1 MYDKWAAL
9 HNVDE
14 SERLRR
20 RDELRFAAMVHDVGK
35 VAIPDRIL
43 KKAGKLDD
51 VEYRHMQT
59 HSVLGGRLFADASNP
74 YDEAMRDVT
83 MHHHDKWDGTG
94 YPGGVDA
101 AMMAA
106 LSVEIDVIPVAKPL
120 RGLEIPLFAR
130 IVAVAD
136 VYDALTSKRAYKDPW
151 PAEKVTEL
159 LRSESGRAF
168 DPELVDIAL
177 ELEGYFRSVRA
188 RFAGSG
194 H

>member
-1 MYDKWAAL
+1 
-9 HNVDE
+9 
-14 SERLRR
+14 
-20 RDELRFAAMVHDVGK
+20 
-35 VAIPDRIL
+35 
-43 KKAGKLDD
+43 
-51 VEYRHMQT
+51 
-59 HSVLGGRLFADASNP
+59 
-74 YDEAMRDVT
+74 
-83 MHHHDKWDGTG
+83 
-94 YPGGVDA
+94 
-101 AMMAA
+101 MAA

-177 ELEGYFRSVRA
+177 ELEEYFRSVRV
-188 RFAGSG
+188 RFP
-194 H
+194 

>member
-14 SERLRR
+14 SERFRR
-20 RDELRFAAMVHDVGK
+20 RDELRMAAMVHDVGK

-43 KKAGKLDD
+43 KKEGKLDP

-59 HSVLGGRLFADASNP
+59 HSVLGGRLFADANNS
-74 YDEAMRDVT
+74 YDEAMRDVAL
-83 MHHHDKWDGTG
+83 HHHDKWDGDG
-94 YPGGVDA
+94 YPGDVNA
-101 AMMAA
+101 AMMAQ
-106 LSVEIDVIPVAKPL
+106 LPVEIDRIPDAKQL

-136 VYDALTSKRAYKDPW
+136 VYDALTSKRAYKEPW
-151 PAEKVTEL
+151 TAEKVTEL

-177 ELEGYFRSVRA
+177 ELEEYFRSVRV
-188 RFAGSG
+188 RFP
-194 H
+194 

>member
-1 MYDKWAAL
+1 MAWILYFKMAGAKAA
-9 HNVDE
+9 HE
-14 SERLRR
+14 G
-20 RDELRFAAMVHDVGK
+20 AMNSFHCKIEGFLTE
-35 VAIPDRIL
+35 I
-43 KKAGKLDD
+43 
-51 VEYRHMQT
+51 
-59 HSVLGGRLFADASNP
+59 
-74 YDEAMRDVT
+74 
-83 MHHHDKWDGTG
+83 HDKVTG
-94 YPGGVDA
+94 KGDNTVDNTRA